1 MLTITSTANA
11 GLLIET
17 GSVRLLVD
25 GIRRAPFPP
34 FLPTPPDILAEMLTG
49 PETSRWRNIDFLL
62 FTHLHPDHFDAD
74 AVQAYLAANRV
85 REMIAPQAPFA
96 AQGAAKITA
105 FPLANGAARDFSL
118 GGEITLRAIGTAHAG
133 EQFAAIR
140 NHAYALDCAGT
151 RVLIAGD
158 GGYEADW
165 YLPAGRVN
173 AIFVNPL
180 FLNSRAMPALIERLA
195 PETVYVY
202 HLTRDGE
209 DSQSMFYRRVTER
222 AEKRLPRGLVRRFGA
237 GAKAS
242 F

>member
-17 GSVRLLVD
+17 GSVRLLAD

-34 FLPTPPDILAEMLTG
+34 FLPTPPEILAEMLSG
-49 PETSRWRNIDFLL
+49 SETSRWRNIDYLL
-62 FTHLHPDHFDAD
+62 FTHLHPDHFDPD

-85 REMIAPQAPFA
+85 REIIAPQAPFA

-105 FPLANGAARDFSL
+105 FPLANGAFRDLQLAQDVS
-118 GGEITLRAIGTAHAG
+118 LRAIGTAHAG

-140 NHAYALDCAGT
+140 NHAYALRCAGKS
-151 RVLIAGD
+151 VLIVGD

-165 YLPAGRVN
+165 YAPAGRADAV
-173 AIFVNPL
+173 FVNPL
-180 FLNSRAMPALIERLA
+180 FLNSSAMPALIERLA
-195 PETVYVY
+195 PEAVYVY
-202 HLTRDGE
+202 HLTGDGE
-209 DSQSMFYRRVTER
+209 DSQSAFYRRVTER
-222 AEKRLPRGLVRRFGA
+222 AEKRLPQGLVRRFGA
-237 GAKAS
+237 GAQAS